1 MPRLPFRFSVQKIL
15 LVAMLLMPFPA
26 AADLDLKTWNALL
39 AQAVTEGDVDYSQ
52 WENNPRFDALV
63 EQIGTTDT
71 VQMNRQQKLV
81 FLINAYNILAARG
94 ILDGS
99 SPDSLLGR
107 YVYFKRDKYLVSGKR
122 ITLHALEHE
131 LIRPLKEPRI
141 HFAIVCASQSCPIL
155 QSEAYTLRQL
165 DQQLDAAAMGFIND
179 RKRNQFDASSRRA
192 ELSSIF
198 KWFEEDFVEA
208 AGSLQAYL
216 APMVDNKAVA
226 DLLEQEAFKVS
237 YRPYDWS
244 LNGTRK
250 ARASNSAGV
259 SPLLWPGARAVSS
272 VSEPTEWKRYIISPA
287 YWLSYDG
294 SKSDS

>member
-216 APMVDNKAVA
+216 GPMVDNKAVA

-244 LNGTRK
+244 LNGTR
-250 ARASNSAGV
+250 
-259 SPLLWPGARAVSS
+259 
-272 VSEPTEWKRYIISPA
+272 
-287 YWLSYDG
+287 
-294 SKSDS
+294 